1 MASVSSVKISV
12 PTKTAGE
19 IMRKELLSAILGSQK
34 KLTYIHAGAGYGKT
48 TLLAQA
54 ANSVENAVWLTLDGE
69 SDIFSFLGLLGEA
82 IHHTFP
88 CHELNLSQYLPF
100 EEKQFHHHTS

>member
-54 ANSVENAVWLTLDGE
+54 ANSVENAVRVVEVMT
-69 SDIFSFLGLLGEA
+69 
-82 IHHTFP
+82 
-88 CHELNLSQYLPF
+88 
-100 EEKQFHHHTS
+100 